1 MRNSWVRVG
10 RLPLLALLCSVIC
23 AVALSACGSSDS
35 SSSSSGQSTGDDAT
49 GETVSS
55 GGSWASSPEG
65 KKVNAIVE
73 ELYEG
78 SYDPPPK
85 SGPPAQS
92 GKTVWYISCG
102 QEYEACVQQAD
113 AFKEAGSKLGW
124 NVTVHD
130 TKAVQQAYGE
140 IIKQAIAA
148 KVDGIA
154 TLAGDCP
161 NMKSA
166 LEEAKDAGIPVV
178 NYAGL
183 DCDYEGFGGG
193 EPLFTETLFYA
204 GYHDFI
210 EQGEAYARDRG
221 IVAIQHMQGEG
232 EILNLEVQA
241 VAADEGYTRG
251 FRQAFDEFCPDCE
264 VIGVPFTLDQVP
276 TKASQVWA
284 AAIQS
289 HPDADSLSNPLDA
302 FMALGLKTT
311 LIGADRDL
319 WVIGAE
325 VPPANLKLI
334 EEGLQG
340 AGLAVSGYVWPMWGM
355 ADTLNRVFAGSEEFP
370 DEGGGWILVD
380 KTHNMPPAGQQVEP
394 PVDFKA
400 AYEKVWNG

>member
-1 MRNSWVRVG
+1 MRDSSVRIW
-10 RLPLLALLCSVIC
+10 RLPLLALLACAIC
-23 AVALSACGSSDS
+23 AAVVAGCGSDS
-35 SSSSSGQSTGDDAT
+35 SSSSASETASSTTDGG
-49 GETVSS
+49 GESAS
-55 GGSWASSPEG
+55 SWASTPEG
-65 KKVNAIVE
+65 KEVNATVE

-124 NVTVHD
+124 DVTVHD
-130 TKAVQQAYGE
+130 AKAVQQAYGE

-193 EPLFTETLFYA
+193 EPLFTKTLFYA

-210 EQGEAYARDRG
+210 EQGEAYARDRA
-221 IVAIQHMQGEG
+221 IAAIQHMQGEG
-232 EILNLEVQA
+232 EVLNLEVQG
-241 VAADEGYTRG
+241 VAADEAYNRG
-251 FRQAFDEFCPDCE
+251 FNEAIEELCPDCS
-264 VIGVPFTLDQVP
+264 VVGVPFTLDQVP

-289 HPDADSLSNPLDA
+289 HPNAETLSNPLDA

-325 VPPANLKLI
+325 VPLANLKLI

-340 AGLAVSGYVWPMWGM
+340 AGLAVSAYVWPMWGM
-355 ADTLNRVFAGSEEFP
+355 ADTLNRVFAGSDDYP
-370 DEGGGWILVD
+370 NEGGGWILVD
-380 KTHNMPPAGQQVEP
+380 KTHNMPPPGQQVEP
-394 PVDFKA
+394 PVDFKV
-400 AYEKVWNG
+400 AYEKVWDGR